1 MRLRVP
7 KAVWVLGALVVAL
20 LLLCVLL
27 IFRDES
33 LPWWKGNIHTH
44 SLWSDGDQFPE
55 MITDWYKQHGYHFL
69 ALSDHDVLAEGVRW
83 IQVSDDPRAD
93 EVLAKYVDRFG
104 EDWVGLQVREGGVRV
119 LRLKT
124 LEEYR
129 GLLEEEGRFLIIQAE
144 EITGTFGEALIHV
157 NATNIRELI
166 PGRSGESVLE
176 TLQNNV
182 DAVLEQRE
190 HTGQIMFPHVPHP
203 NYNWLVTAE
212 DLIALDGDRFFEVYN
227 GHPDVNNYGDALH
240 PSTERIWDI
249 VLTERLARGKDVL
262 YALAVDDAHQYHA
275 EGLREANPGRGW
287 IMVRA
292 AYLTTE
298 SIIAAMEAGD
308 FYATTGVELIDI
320 DLDDDSIALAIRA
333 EDGVS
338 YVTQFIGTRRGYRA
352 GRETSD
358 GPGVEGASVKR
369 RYGDDVGV
377 VLAELEGASPRY
389 ELTGDEVYVRAKVS
403 SSKLKVN
410 PYRAGELEVAWTQ
423 PFVPAR

>member
-7 KAVWVLGALVVAL
+7 KAVWVLGVAVVAFS
-20 LLLCVLL
+20 LLCVLL
-27 IFRDES
+27 LFRDES
-33 LPWWKGNIHTH
+33 LPWWKGNLHSH

-55 MITDWYKQHGYHFL
+55 MITGWYKRHGYHFL

-83 IQVSDDPRAD
+83 LQVRDDPRAD
-93 EVLAKYVDRFG
+93 EVLASYVNRFG
-104 EDWVGLQVREGGVRV
+104 ADWVGLQVREGGVRI

-129 GLLEEEGRFLIIQAE
+129 GLFEEEGRFLIIQAE
-144 EITGTFGEALIHV
+144 EITGMFGQAPIHV

-166 PGRSGESVLE
+166 RPRSGGSVRE
-176 TLQNNV
+176 VLQNNV

-190 HTGQIMFPHVPHP
+190 RTGQIMFPHVPHP
-203 NYNWLVTAE
+203 NFNWLVTAE

-227 GHPDVNNYGDALH
+227 GHPDVNNDGDELH

-249 VLTERLARGKDVL
+249 VLTERLARGKDVV
-262 YALAVDDAHQYHA
+262 YAMAVDDAHQYHA

-287 IMVRA
+287 VMVRA
-292 AYLTTE
+292 AHLTAD

-308 FYATTGVELIDI
+308 FYATTGVELADI
-320 DLDDDSIALAIRA
+320 DLDDDSIALAIRP

-338 YVTQFIGTRRGYRA
+338 YVTRFIGTRRGYR
-352 GRETSD
+352 
-358 GPGVEGASVKR
+358 PGGEPLDAPGIEGVSVPR

-377 VLAELEGASPRY
+377 VLAELEGRSPRFP
-389 ELTGDEVYVRAKVS
+389 LTGDEIYVRAKVI

-410 PYRAGELEVAWTQ
+410 PYRAGEHEVAWTQ